1 MPLMPADVHNV
12 AFSKPRIGKRGY
24 DEDEVD
30 AFLDVVEAEIARV
43 IEQNNQFRNQL
54 AQLDQQLR
62 AVPGH
67 TVPSRDPRER
77 PRPVVTP
84 VQAAM
89 REQAATGGDQ
99 HVQAA
104 TVLDLARE
112 MTERLTGE
120 AKAEAEVMLSQAR
133 AASEWLLSDA
143 MTRAD
148 GLVNEARTRAET
160 LLHAARSKADSR
172 DRQSREKAA
181 SVERDA
187 ACKST
192 EIVAALNQEK
202 RILEK
207 EIDELR
213 AFERTYRTRLTIY
226 LGSQLNGL
234 AGGGPIGPTDSM
246 GDQQGFRR

>member
-30 AFLDVVEAEIARV
+30 AFLDVVEAELARV
-43 IEQNNQFRNQL
+43 VEQNNQFRTQL
-54 AQLDQQLR
+54 AQLDQHPR
-62 AVPGH
+62 AVPVH
-67 TVPSRDPRER
+67 TGPSPDPRER

-89 REQAATGGDQ
+89 RERTATGGDQ

-104 TVLDLARE
+104 TVLGLAQE

-120 AKAEAEVMLSQAR
+120 AKAEAEGMLSQAR

-143 MTRAD
+143 MAKAD

-160 LLHAARSKADSR
+160 LLDDARSKADSR
-172 DRQSREKAA
+172 ERQSREKAA
-181 SVERDA
+181 SVERGA
-187 ACKST
+187 ACKSI

-213 AFERTYRTRLTIY
+213 AFERTYRTRLTTY
-226 LGSQLNGL
+226 LGSQLHGL
-234 AGGGPIGPTDSM
+234 AGRGPIGPTDSM
-246 GDQQGFRR
+246 GDQQKFRR